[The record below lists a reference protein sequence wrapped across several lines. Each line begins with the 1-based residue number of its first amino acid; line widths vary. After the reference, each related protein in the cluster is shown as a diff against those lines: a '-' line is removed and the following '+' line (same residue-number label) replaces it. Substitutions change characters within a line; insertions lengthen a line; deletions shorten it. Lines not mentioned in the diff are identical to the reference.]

1 MRLKSLFRALRI
13 AAVWTVILLMS
24 FDTALACKLFFMK
37 LPVCHSTYVSAP
49 LRSCYPVDCCPAPT
63 SYCEL
68 GSAWNYA
75 DHGVVISPP
84 ADCGTHQT
92 VVEASPPEEVDCDPV
107 EEGSTT
113 SITEPEGVEHAPE
126 APIPELTQ
134 DEPSDV
140 GLVVPD
146 APDDVLDTAPEADV
160 SGIDEENLADDP
172 AVPNAVEP
180 ALLEEDLVADDAL
193 LGDVADDPADDLLD
207 VEPVDEGDGLGDL
220 FDEGAA
226 PADEDDG
233 LGDLFDEGAAPA
245 DEDDGLGDL
254 FDEGAAP
261 ADEDDGLGDLFDEG
275 AAPADEDD
283 GLEDLFDEGAAP
295 ADEDDGL
302 GDLFDEGAAPAD
314 EDDGLGDLFD
324 EGAAPADEDDGLGDL
339 FDEGAAPAD
348 EDDGLEDLFDE
359 GAAPADED
367 DGLGDL
373 FDEGAAPAD
382 EDDGLEDL
390 FDEGAAPADEDD
402 GLEDLF
408 DEGAAPAD
416 EDADLFDD
424 SDVGEEPVDDEEGD
438 DLEDLFNQNLPA
450 IETENLVEARP
461 APADANDNRVVEVS
475 VTSAASRDALP
486 VRQWTD
492 NTGLFSTVG
501 RLIEVSPESVRLLKD
516 NGRNTTVAWY
526 RLSDADQEYVRH
538 VAAIFD
544 DTVAAQLAER

>member
-1 MRLKSLFRALRI
+1 MRLKLLFRALRI

-92 VVEASPPEEVDCDPV
+92 VVEASPPEEVDCAPV

-134 DEPSDV
+134 DEPSHV

-180 ALLEEDLVADDAL
+180 ALLEEDLAADDAL

-207 VEPVDEGDGLGDL
+207 VKPVDEGDGLEDL

-233 LGDLFDEGAAPA
+233 LEDLFDEGT
-245 DEDDGLGDL
+245 
-254 FDEGAAP
+254 
-261 ADEDDGLGDLFDEG
+261 
-275 AAPADEDD
+275 APADEDD

-314 EDDGLGDLFD
+314 ED
-324 EGAAPADEDDGLGDL
+324 
-339 FDEGAAPAD
+339 
-348 EDDGLEDLFDE
+348 
-359 GAAPADED
+359 
-367 DGLGDL
+367 
-373 FDEGAAPAD
+373 
-382 EDDGLEDL
+382 
-390 FDEGAAPADEDD
+390 
-402 GLEDLF
+402 
-408 DEGAAPAD
+408 
-416 EDADLFDD
+416 ADLFDD
-424 SDVGEEPVDDEEGD
+424 SDAGEEPVDDEEGD

-475 VTSAASRDALP
+475 ATSAASRDALP